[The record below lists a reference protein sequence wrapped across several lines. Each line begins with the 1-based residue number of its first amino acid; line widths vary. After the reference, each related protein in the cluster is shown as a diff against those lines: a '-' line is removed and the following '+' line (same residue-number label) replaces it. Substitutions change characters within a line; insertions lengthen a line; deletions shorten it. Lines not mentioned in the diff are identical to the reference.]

1 MVRNHLL
8 KQKNKMLSKIR
19 NKKVISL
26 IGMAKNVGKTTT
38 LNYLIRKLTDKTL
51 GLTSIGRDGELRDL
65 TLDIPKPRIY
75 INKGTL
81 IATTTACLEL
91 SDFTKQI
98 LDSTGIIT
106 PLGEVVIVRCLSD
119 GYVELAGPSINIQ
132 LKKIVELLQKYGGEL
147 ILIDGAINR
156 KTVAN
161 IDVSEATILCTGA
174 SYSSNLDKVID
185 DTTHIVKLLS
195 LPEVDKSFFLDFKDI
210 LNKVKVAYIFKD
222 NSIKFFNIPTII
234 NKAEKIIDKLNSD
247 VRFLLVNGALT
258 DDFLNKLWDKRYI
271 INDLTIVTKHG
282 VNYIFNKDIF
292 NKFKDVN
299 IDFKVLKKID
309 ILCLTINPNSPYGY
323 QFNEKEFKDR
333 LKKNVEIQVFNV
345 MSDKL

>member
-119 GYVELAGPSINIQ
+119 GYVELAGPSIN
-132 LKKIVELLQKYGGEL
+132 
-147 ILIDGAINR
+147 
-156 KTVAN
+156 
-161 IDVSEATILCTGA
+161 
-174 SYSSNLDKVID
+174 
-185 DTTHIVKLLS
+185 
-195 LPEVDKSFFLDFKDI
+195 
-210 LNKVKVAYIFKD
+210 
-222 NSIKFFNIPTII
+222 
-234 NKAEKIIDKLNSD
+234 
-247 VRFLLVNGALT
+247 
-258 DDFLNKLWDKRYI
+258 
-271 INDLTIVTKHG
+271 
-282 VNYIFNKDIF
+282 
-292 NKFKDVN
+292 
-299 IDFKVLKKID
+299 
-309 ILCLTINPNSPYGY
+309 
-323 QFNEKEFKDR
+323 
-333 LKKNVEIQVFNV
+333 
-345 MSDKL
+345 